1 MRGGHGSGINARM
14 NDDPPLLGREEEAR
28 RVDELVD
35 ALPGRGGTLL
45 IGGEAGIGKSAL
57 LRRARDR
64 AESHELGTLSAVGA
78 ESEAALAFAGLHQL
92 LVPVLDRI
100 ERLPEP
106 QQQALRAAFGEAEE
120 GEPDPVLLPGPVLD
134 RIERL
139 PEPQQQALRAA
150 FGEAEEVEPDR
161 FLVAV
166 AAFGLICEAAVPR
179 PLLVVLDD
187 AQWLDPSSLAALTF
201 IAHRLETEQVVM
213 IAALREGHWTPLG
226 D

>member
-1 MRGGHGSGINARM
+1 MVRGLHESGINARM
-14 NDDPPLLGREEEAR
+14 IDEPPLLGREEEVQQ
-28 RVDELVD
+28 VDELVD

-64 AESHELGTLSAVGA
+64 AESRGLGTLSAVGA

-106 QQQALRAAFGEAEE
+106 QQQALRAAFGEA
-120 GEPDPVLLPGPVLD
+120 
-134 RIERL
+134 
-139 PEPQQQALRAA
+139 Q
-150 FGEAEEVEPDR
+150 EVEPDR

-166 AAFGLICEAAVPR
+166 AAFGLICEAAVPG

-187 AQWLDPSSLAALTF
+187 AQWLDPSSPAAPTL
-201 IAHRLETEQVVM
+201 IAPRPGTQQ
-213 IAALREGHWTPLG
+213 
-226 D
+226 

>member
-106 QQQALRAAFGEAEE
+106 QQQAPRAA
-120 GEPDPVLLPGPVLD
+120 L
-134 RIERL
+134 
-139 PEPQQQALRAA
+139 
-150 FGEAEEVEPDR
+150 GEAEEVEPDR